1 MDYENIFKDF
11 LDLIYQNDIL
21 PNEMVCVLE
30 KYSKNRDFR
39 LICDLLYYKEKY
51 CKTAG
56 DPRMQQFYK
65 ELTMHARALQDI
77 NIWRDAMSLN
87 NLSYLKA
94 ALNNDAHNDTH
105 RSDPAIIK
113 PMIQQLIR
121 AANLKPDGYL
131 INNID
136 KKYTQ
141 NTTNLNSDKIL
152 TLDNL
157 KIGDEVDH
165 HFLRDHF
172 KINIQRGM
180 HFKQKIIL
188 ISKFSAYADEER
200 DGILHYLGHNIVNDH
215 GGRFNQTRT
224 GENERFCDAVD
235 NFKKGGQVSYFKIFQ
250 KRNKWMY
257 KGEYALI
264 DYNYTGSKNPNDI
277 NSDRKVYEFLLR
289 KNRHFE

>member
-1 MDYENIFKDF
+1 MMDYENIFKDF

-21 PNEMVCVLE
+21 PNEIVCVLE

-56 DPRMQQFYK
+56 DPRTQQFYT

-136 KKYTQ
+136 KKSSGSSGIGKIVRETLIPGLNKIPSAEIKKLQTKQYSK
-141 NTTNLNSDKIL
+141 NTFDINYPLLSKNRFDSNGRPRYYATPIRINGADWYVCQEWYARSEPK
-152 TLDNL
+152 L
-157 KIGDEVDH
+157 KVW
-165 HFLRDHF
+165 LA
-172 KINIQRGM
+172 
-180 HFKQKIIL
+180 L
-188 ISKFSAYADEER
+188 
-200 DGILHYLGHNIVNDH
+200 HNI
-215 GGRFNQTRT
+215 G
-224 GENERFCDAVD
+224 
-235 NFKKGGQVSYFKIFQ
+235 
-250 KRNKWMY
+250 
-257 KGEYALI
+257 
-264 DYNYTGSKNPNDI
+264 
-277 NSDRKVYEFLLR
+277 
-289 KNRHFE
+289 